1 MAPGHALASP
11 LMSDEQLALG
21 SAVRRDWAWPELVGL
36 IVTGVGFVL
45 ALFL

>member
-1 MAPGHALASP
+1 MTPWARSGRALT
-11 LMSDEQLALG
+11 SDEQLALG

-36 IVTGVGFVL
+36 VVTGVGFLL